1 MVQRHIF
8 RDTMKRANRLVA
20 DAVEAAALPV
30 EELAVRS
37 GLSSSALRRYRLGDR
52 TPSPDV
58 LRRLARELQVQGT
71 RLERLAQNLETEA
84 RKGGKKHA

>member
-1 MVQRHIF
+1 
-8 RDTMKRANRLVA
+8 MKRANRLVA

-30 EELAVRS
+30 EELAVRA

-58 LRRLARELQVQGT
+58 LRRLAEELRSQAK
-71 RLERLAQNLETEA
+71 RLEGLAHTLETEA

>member
-1 MVQRHIF
+1 
-8 RDTMKRANRLVA
+8 MKRANRLVG
-20 DAVEAAALPV
+20 DALATAALAV
-30 EELAVRS
+30 EELAAKA

-58 LRRLARELQVQGT
+58 LRRLARELRSQAK

-84 RKGGKKHA
+84 DKGGKDA

>member
-1 MVQRHIF
+1 ME
-8 RDTMKRANRLVA
+8 RANRLVA
-20 DAVEAAALPV
+20 EAVEAAALPV
-30 EELAVRS
+30 EDLATRT

-58 LRRLARELQVQGT
+58 LRSLARELRVQVK
-71 RLERLAQNLETEA
+71 RLERLARNLETEA

>member
-1 MVQRHIF
+1 
-8 RDTMKRANRLVA
+8 MKRANRLVA
-20 DAVEAAALPV
+20 DALEVAALAV
-30 EELAVRS
+30 EKLAAKA

-58 LRRLARELQVQGT
+58 LRRLARELRVQAK

-84 RKGGKKHA
+84 TKGGRYHA